1 MQSRIRALTQ
11 RIVDYWTWWRSALLA
26 IGVAGAVLAVVADSA
41 LPAVVGVGIAVVPL
55 VVLLALL
62 GGRVADHHGLLSA
75 TPAPVS
81 SSAGD
86 VSPATAS
93 TAAVAAFVGPGPG
106 DLSILVE
113 AGTISATVALVRQ
126 LHDLAPGAECIV
138 GLPPEQAAADAMV
151 RSLVPVMETWTVL
164 RCVAADAAAPGL
176 GDLVDASA
184 SRLVLVVDPA
194 SPIDPAS
201 LAALFGRLPPPDEPW
216 IGRRR
221 SGPHAVV
228 ARSAIVELGLD
239 SDGAPTDDQ
248 LVAAGYVVDDID
260 RPVRA
265 GSGRARRGVP
275 DPAAVL
281 ERVGAAGR
289 VVLAPLASYHTI
301 ELFPLAR
308 ELAAA
313 GVDSVVVVPEPWIA
327 ELAPALVGT
336 DLAVYALP
344 APGGWLADAAA
355 VVVMN
360 DWDAD
365 LGAIVRTAQGYGVPT
380 IAKVEGAQDF
390 DDVDVPID
398 RQAYRH
404 ADLVLCQGQNDVDA
418 LAGVATAL
426 VGSTR
431 LERIHAAPPRP
442 APAHPLAVINVNF
455 TFGVLEDAC
464 DRFVQTALE
473 GCRLAGIDAVISVH
487 PHQRGDLAGLPL
499 ADEPMSRLLHRA
511 SVLVSR
517 FSTVPFEAMAAGV
530 PFVYHNPHGERVP
543 TFAGGDGAFEH
554 STDAASLAAAIEAS
568 LPFVGTAR
576 DRAAPFFA
584 RQVDIDPTT
593 TAERRAAAAVLE
605 AMRER

>member
-11 RIVDYWTWWRSALLA
+11 RIVDYWTWWRSALLTA
-26 IGVAGAVLAVVADSA
+26 AVAGAVLAVLTDN
-41 LPAVVGVGIAVVPL
+41 AVLAVFGVVVAVVPL
-55 VVLLALL
+55 MVLLALM
-62 GGRVADHHGLLSA
+62 GGRVADHHRLLSEVRAHGSA
-75 TPAPVS
+75 TVGEPSP
-81 SSAGD
+81 
-86 VSPATAS
+86 SPAATAAAGVRTAS
-93 TAAVAAFVGPGPG
+93 GAG

-113 AGTISATVALVRQ
+113 AGPVSATVARVQQ
-126 LHDLAPGAECIV
+126 LHDLVPGAECIV
-138 GLPPEQAAADAMV
+138 GLPADRAAADATV
-151 RSLVPVMETWTVL
+151 RALVPVMRIWAGL
-164 RCVAADAAAPGL
+164 RCVAAPGPSTPL
-176 GDLVDASA
+176 GDLVDAA
-184 SRLVLVVDPA
+184 GGRLVLFVESA
-194 SPIDPAS
+194 SPIDPGS
-201 LAALFGRLPPPDEPW
+201 LAALIDGLPAPDEPW

-221 SGPHAVV
+221 SGPHAAV
-228 ARSAIVELGLD
+228 ARSALGEVGL
-239 SDGAPTDDQ
+239 GEGVPTDDQ
-248 LVAAGYVVDDID
+248 LIAAGYVVDDID
-260 RPVRA
+260 RPVRV
-265 GSGRARRGVP
+265 GSGRARRAVP
-275 DPAAVL
+275 ESAAVL

-289 VVLAPLASYHTI
+289 VVLAPLASYHTV
-301 ELFPLAR
+301 ELFPLAA
-308 ELAAA
+308 ELAVV

-336 DLAVYALP
+336 DLPVHVLP

-390 DDVDVPID
+390 ADVDVPID
-398 RQAYRH
+398 RRAYRH

-442 APAHPLAVINVNF
+442 VPTHPLVVINVNF
-455 TFGVLEDAC
+455 TFGVLEDAR
-464 DRFVQTALE
+464 DRFVETALE
-473 GCRLAGIDAVISVH
+473 GCRLAGVDAVISVH

-511 SVLVSR
+511 SILVSR

-530 PFVYHNPHGERVP
+530 PFVYHNPHGEQVP
-543 TFAGGDGAFEH
+543 TFAGGDGAFER
-554 STDAASLAAAIEAS
+554 STDPASLAAAIEAS

-576 DRAAPFFA
+576 NRATPFFA
-584 RQVDIDPTT
+584 RQVDIDPDTPS
-593 TAERRAAAAVLE
+593 ERRAAAAVLA
-605 AMRER
+605 AMRGR